1 MKQRLLIVIAILFC
15 FKAQAEV
22 SLGTIIINADA
33 QDDVNAQSPSFSSIV
48 KKDASSATDDVSSMI
63 EKETSV
69 QVKQS
74 GGLGSFSSMSLRG
87 ASSNQVMIFLDGIP
101 LNDASG
107 SAVDLSSIPSSEISS
122 IEIYRG
128 NTPATLGK
136 GGIGG
141 AVNIKT
147 LKSYSELF
155 LQIL

>member
-101 LNDASG
+101 LTMPQ
-107 SAVDLSSIPSSEISS
+107 AVL
-122 IEIYRG
+122 
-128 NTPATLGK
+128 
-136 GGIGG
+136 
-141 AVNIKT
+141 
-147 LKSYSELF
+147 
-155 LQIL
+155 